1 MPLILAIEPDKRQAA
16 HITSMARHRL
26 HAELVLAV
34 SAERALAALGDR
46 IPDLILTP
54 ALLAPQD
61 DAALTE
67 RLRQLDERAAHVQTL
82 TIPLLAAPGRSSP
95 ARGML
100 AALRRERPG
109 SSADGCDPAVFAE
122 QITAYLERAAIERQ
136 EHHRTHEDEPIAT
149 RTHEAVATDATDPM
163 AAFEPEPVLASEP
176 AAGRPEPLF
185 PPESVFA
192 PEPVFEAERAFAPEP
207 SHAHAPH
214 ASTVVD
220 TSHVYAEESPA
231 VVVAETAKDIF
242 ASTEHDQPA
251 IEALPADDPPEFE
264 IVASA
269 DEPDETIA
277 EDEAAVDEIDLAPFL
292 ADRRSRRG
300 DPANAAASIM
310 AAVAAAERVTTPA
323 YPQPA
328 EPAEVWTPRRFG
340 AQPAWPAL
348 EGVQAEAGVP
358 PTTAAANAVADPT
371 PLKKK
376 RSKKNPLQDEWGFFD
391 PAQCGFAALLA
402 KLEEITEKDDIRSA

>member
-54 ALLAPQD
+54 ALLPPQD
-61 DAALTE
+61 EAALSE

-82 TIPLLAAPGRSSP
+82 TIPLLAAPGRTSP

-136 EHHRTHEDEPIAT
+136 EHHRAHGDE
-149 RTHEAVATDATDPM
+149 RVAVDAPAPVHAEPVTTGDPM
-163 AAFEPEPVLASEP
+163 AAFEPERVSEQEP
-176 AAGRPEPLF
+176 AHVERGHVEP
-185 PPESVFA
+185 
-192 PEPVFEAERAFAPEP
+192 AFA
-207 SHAHAPH
+207 
-214 ASTVVD
+214 ASTVVEP
-220 TSHVYAEESPA
+220 TYVYRDDLPTVADEPA
-231 VVVAETAKDIF
+231 ADFF
-242 ASTEHDQPA
+242 ARTTDGVLATEA
-251 IEALPADDPPEFE
+251 MAADEPPEFE
-264 IVASA
+264 IVAVA
-269 DEPDETIA
+269 DEPDETA
-277 EDEAAVDEIDLAPFL
+277 EEDEAVDEIDLAPFL
-292 ADRRSRRG
+292 AEGRSRNV

-310 AAVAAAERVTTPA
+310 AAVAAAERLTTSAPE
-323 YPQPA
+323 QPA
-328 EPAEVWTPRRFG
+328 EPAETWTPRRFG
-340 AQPAWPAL
+340 AQPVWPAL
-348 EGVQAEAGVP
+348 EGVEAEAATASSG
-358 PTTAAANAVADPT
+358 AAANAAADPT
-371 PLKKK
+371 PLKKR

>member
-54 ALLAPQD
+54 ALLSPQD
-61 DAALTE
+61 DSALTE

-136 EHHRTHEDEPIAT
+136 EHHRSHDDGRVAVDAHAAAPAEPMADI
-149 RTHEAVATDATDPM
+149 DPI
-163 AAFEPEPVLASEP
+163 AAFEPEPVFDAEPSRVEP
-176 AAGRPEPLF
+176 AHAEP
-185 PPESVFA
+185 
-192 PEPVFEAERAFAPEP
+192 AFAASTLVEP
-207 SHAHAPH
+207 SH
-214 ASTVVD
+214 
-220 TSHVYAEESPA
+220 VYRDELPTIAEEASS
-231 VVVAETAKDIF
+231 DIF
-242 ASTEHDQPA
+242 VRASDDVPA
-251 IEALPADDPPEFE
+251 IEAITADEPPEFE
-264 IVASA
+264 IVAVGDESDQRDQSDSAA
-269 DEPDETIA
+269 DEDDAI
-277 EDEAAVDEIDLAPFL
+277 DEIDLAPFL
-292 ADRRSRRG
+292 AEGRSRNV
-300 DPANAAASIM
+300 DPANAAAAIM
-310 AAVAAAERVTTPA
+310 AAVAAAERLTSSTPE
-323 YPQPA
+323 QPA
-328 EPAEVWTPRRFG
+328 EPAETWTPRRFG

-348 EGVQAEAGVP
+348 EGVEAEA
-358 PTTAAANAVADPT
+358 AAAPAASAASAADPT
-371 PLKKK
+371 PLKK
-376 RSKKNPLQDEWGFFD
+376 RRAKKNPLQDEWGFFD